1 MSANL
6 RSRIEAEL
14 DRREPVARTANEGSN
29 RAPWRTGA
37 QKRCECC
44 NSVLSA
50 PGFEVIA
57 TDDRLTEHIALHDP
71 ADALRRYQH
80 ARKVLARHE
89 PYDADGDPHGCRY
102 CGEPTDCFD
111 LTDLAESLGLE
122 DR

>member
-14 DRREPVARTANEGSN
+14 DRREPVARALGGAN
-29 RAPWRTGA
+29 
-37 QKRCECC
+37 
-44 NSVLSA
+44 
-50 PGFEVIA
+50 
-57 TDDRLTEHIALHDP
+57 
-71 ADALRRYQH
+71 ALRRYQH

-89 PYDADGDPHGCRY
+89 PYRPDDGEAYGCAY
-102 CGEPTDCFD
+102 CGEPTECFN